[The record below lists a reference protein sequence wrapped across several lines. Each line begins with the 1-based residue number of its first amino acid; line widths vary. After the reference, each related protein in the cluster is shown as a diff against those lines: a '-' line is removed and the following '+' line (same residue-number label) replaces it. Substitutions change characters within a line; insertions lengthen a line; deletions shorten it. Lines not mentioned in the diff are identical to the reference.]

1 MADLTDRHR
10 AYSLALRDKKLYPV
24 LAIGSAGTGKT
35 FGAVELAVE
44 WLQSKRDVVV
54 TRPNVTFA
62 DEMGFLPGTER
73 EKMLPW
79 IRPVLQ
85 CFRALGYGNS
95 HIEGWEKHGHLTFLP
110 LGTIQGMTFDNTLVI
125 VDEVE
130 NMTFQQL
137 KVMLARMGKWSK
149 IVLCGDIA
157 QVSPHF
163 KGSGLAELIRM
174 VKALNLPVHIIEF
187 THDDIVRSSQC
198 RDWIVAFDKWEAD
211 HADR

>member
-1 MADLTDRHR
+1 MLTDRHR

-73 EKMLPW
+73 EKIDPW
-79 IRPVLQ
+79 VRPVLQ
-85 CFRALGYGNS
+85 CFRALGYGNG

-174 VKALNLPVHIIEF
+174 VKTLDLPVHIIEF
-187 THDDIVRSSQC
+187 THNDIVRSEQC
-198 RDWIVAFDKWEAD
+198 RDWIIAFDKWEGAKYED
-211 HADR
+211 